1 MTARENNRAFLDKT
15 IFMKPMDP
23 RVTIMSNL
31 DLYEYV
37 DVDIEAE
44 SNVILFF
51 SNTSSFADSIVF
63 HLGWKTDEPETYKS
77 WIKIYGNSGDETFY
91 DKSKW
96 FGVKNKLR
104 YV

>member
-1 MTARENNRAFLDKT
+1 MVNDK
-15 IFMKPMDP
+15 IGYFSIPYLLFNSSAHP
-23 RVTIMSNL
+23 WSNL

-44 SNVILFF
+44 SNIILFF
-51 SNTSSFADSIVF
+51 SATSNFADSVVF
-63 HLGWKTDEPETYKS
+63 HLGWKTDDPETYKS

>member
-1 MTARENNRAFLDKT
+1 
-15 IFMKPMDP
+15 MKPIDP
-23 RVTIMSNL
+23 RVTIMTNL

-37 DVDIEAE
+37 DLDIEAE
-44 SNVILFF
+44 SNVILFV
-51 SNTSSFADSIVF
+51 SNTSSFADSVVF

-77 WIKIYGNSGDETFY
+77 WTKTYGVTQDSTVY

-104 YV
+104 YVLRFLVILDIRYI